1 MKPIRHDQKLIDRYL
16 KEGTWDES
24 ILSDYWDKNAN
35 EFPDKEA
42 LVDSKGTRL
51 TWAKANQQINRI
63 ALAFVKELKLN
74 RDDRVMIQLPNCVE
88 QVLTRVAC
96 EKAGIISLALMTTFR
111 ETELKEIG
119 NKIEPVGIIIPKQY
133 RKFDFYDLVENIR
146 PDIPSLKHI
155 IVIGDD
161 IPEGCISLR
170 EIVET
175 PYEEK
180 YDLKELESRK
190 LHAVNDVG
198 FLSHTT
204 GTTGLPKVIENRIAA
219 RSIWASKNH
228 IKKWQLTSDD
238 VVVVIAP
245 IQGGPGGTAG
255 YFCAPIAGAKIIL
268 VLEYRQ
274 EEILE
279 LLEKERATLF
289 ACVPTHL
296 SRMVQLPVEKYDLSS
311 LRFIRCSGGYLAP
324 SLVDEAEEKFGCPIL
339 STFGNQD
346 GGSISGMSITAPKE
360 VRRSTVGKLHP
371 GNEIKIL
378 DESGKEVKPGEVG
391 QLYFRSPSA
400 AIGYYRDLEKTMSE
414 AFDEEGWTT
423 TGDLVTLE
431 DDGNIKIVGR
441 KKDIIIRGGQNIY
454 PGEIERYLVEH
465 PKVSEAAVVA
475 MPDPEMGEKACA
487 FVVTKKGQSF
497 TFDKMIEHLNS
508 KKIAKFKFPERLE
521 IIDSLPLAGGSKVD
535 KKLMRQM
542 ISDKL
547 KVEDKI

>member
-1 MKPIRHDQKLIDRYL
+1 MR
-16 KEGTWDES
+16 EGIWDKS
-24 ILSDYWDKNAN
+24 ILSDHWEKNA
-35 EFPDKEA
+35 EEYPDREA
-42 LVDSKGTRL
+42 LVDSKGSRL
-51 TWAKANQQINRI
+51 TWREANQQINRI
-63 ALAFVKELKLN
+63 ALAFVKDLKINKDERLI
-74 RDDRVMIQLPNCVE
+74 IQLPNCVE
-88 QVLTRVAC
+88 QVLARVAC

-119 NKIEPVGIIIPKQY
+119 KIIKPVGIIIPKKY
-133 RKFDFYDLVENIR
+133 RKTDFYQLLGDVR
-146 PDIPSLKHI
+146 SDIPSLKHV

-161 IPEGCISLR
+161 VPEGCISWNR
-170 EIVET
+170 IVEHT
-175 PYEEK
+175 YEKE
-180 YDLKELESRK
+180 YDPGELENRK
-190 LHAVNDVG
+190 LDAINDVG

-228 IKKWQLTSDD
+228 IKKWQLSSDD
-238 VVVVIAP
+238 VVVAIAP
-245 IQGGPGGTAG
+245 VQGGPGGTAA
-255 YFCAPIAGAKIIL
+255 YFCAPIVGAKVVL
-268 VLEYRQ
+268 VYEYKS

-289 ACVPTHL
+289 ASVPTHL

-324 SLVDEAEEKFGCPIL
+324 SLVDEAEEKFGRPIL
-339 STFGNQD
+339 STYGNQD
-346 GGSISGMSITAPKE
+346 GGSISGMSIDASKE
-360 VRRSTVGKLHP
+360 VRRSTVGQPHP

-378 DESGKEVKPGEVG
+378 DDSGNEVKPDEIG

-414 AFDEEGWTT
+414 AFDKDGWTT
-423 TGDLVTLE
+423 TGDLVTLD

-454 PGEIERYLVEH
+454 PGEIEKSLMAH
-465 PKVSEAAVVA
+465 PKVSEAAIVA
-475 MPDPEMGEKACA
+475 MPDAEMGEKACA
-487 FVVTKKGQSF
+487 YVVPKEGEKF
-497 TFDKMIEHLNS
+497 TFEEMVDYLDN

-521 IIDSLPLAGGSKVD
+521 LIESLPLAGGSKIN

-542 ISDKL
+542 IADKL
-547 KVEDKI
+547 KAEGKT